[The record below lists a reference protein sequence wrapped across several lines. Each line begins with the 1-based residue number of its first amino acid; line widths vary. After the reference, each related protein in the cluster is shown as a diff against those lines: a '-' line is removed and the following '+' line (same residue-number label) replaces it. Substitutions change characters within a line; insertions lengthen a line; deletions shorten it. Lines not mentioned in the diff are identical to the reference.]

1 MFGFTAVNASHIQF
15 AGGGQVGEA
24 TSLLLSERTDRHIAF
39 ERKRG
44 GSYAEH
50 K

>member
-1 MFGFTAVNASHIQF
+1 MFGFAEANSSHIQF

-24 TSLLLSERTDRHIAF
+24 TSLLLLERADRHIAF